1 MLAYCGN
8 NPVNR
13 IDCSGADSLQFNEEV
28 EATKDEEE
36 RVQGTIATGGESN
49 QSGDNNSN
57 SLGST
62 IIYRY
67 GYESEGESK
76 LVPTKADVESETPTG
91 LSFSTKPKPGAAMVT
106 IEEIESTGVL
116 TATQDGRFH
125 VSVYPIGGSIAD
137 WHAAGVNSIW
147 TQALVR
153 IVRIS

>member
-1 MLAYCGN
+1 
-8 NPVNR
+8 
-13 IDCSGADSLQFNEEV
+13 
-28 EATKDEEE
+28 
-36 RVQGTIATGGESN
+36 
-49 QSGDNNSN
+49 
-57 SLGST
+57 
-62 IIYRY
+62 
-67 GYESEGESK
+67 
-76 LVPTKADVESETPTG
+76 
-91 LSFSTKPKPGAAMVT
+91 MVT